1 MRRKCVGNAPEK
13 GRKGTVNMN
22 LLPMSY
28 YIEVVKQQSISRAAE
43 SLQITQQTLSTHI
56 AALEKELGCTLFI
69 RRPKFRLTAEGELF
83 LEYCRRFVGLDR
95 DMRQELNDLSGE
107 VTGTVRVGI
116 SQTRSNVLM
125 PAVLPGYLK
134 AYPKVRVYISEMTND
149 TLLTRIEND
158 ELDLVI
164 GDVSGERPDLLTEE
178 LYREQMMM
186 VIPRSERFAGLAEAF
201 RETGDLKLLASCPMI
216 TNSRNDIVGR
226 YINRVL
232 QQNRIP
238 PNIIAMSD
246 SAETCLRLCA
256 GDVGVY
262 LCPDLYIR
270 YFSDIHKKCYVLP
283 LPYSYMIHLAVR
295 DGSGRSAA
303 VDRFAEHVRA
313 YCGMMETAGPD

>member
-1 MRRKCVGNAPEK
+1 
-13 GRKGTVNMN
+13 MN

-28 YIEVVKQQSISRAAE
+28 YIEVVKLQSISRAAE

-56 AALEKELGCTLFI
+56 AALEKELGCRLFV
-69 RRPKFRLTAEGELF
+69 RRPKFRLTAEGEMF

-95 DMRQELNDLSGE
+95 DMRQELQELSGE

-125 PAVLPGYLK
+125 PGIVPGFLA
-134 AYPKVRVYISEMTND
+134 AYPKVRVYISEQTND
-149 TLLTRIEND
+149 TLLGRIEND

-164 GDVSGERPDLLTEE
+164 GDVSGERPDLRTED
-178 LYREQMMM
+178 LYREQMTM
-186 VIPRSERFAGLAEAF
+186 VIPRTPRFAPLAEEF
-201 RETGDLKLLASCPMI
+201 QKTGDLKLLASWPMI
-216 TNSRNDIVGR
+216 TNSRTDIVGR

-232 QQNRIP
+232 LQNRIP

-256 GDVGVY
+256 EGVGVY

-270 YFSDIHKKCYVLP
+270 YFMEIRADCHVLP

-295 DGSGRSAA
+295 EGGGRSAA
-303 VDRFAEHVRA
+303 VEKFAEHCRA
-313 YCGMMETAGPD
+313 YCSGIGGTTA